1 MAEKIEKKTS
11 AWLARIGDRQTAWS
25 MTREC
30 GIAMLF
36 WAVVQAAFSFKYGQ
50 LLLIHTIIL
59 AVGGFCLLRLQSRA
73 AAVVLL
79 LYALA
84 GTGVTLAINSGA
96 KLEGNSNL
104 ALALLIFWTAFKGV
118 EATFRLRGRF
128 AFTAPASA
136 SAPAN
141 AV

>member
-1 MAEKIEKKTS
+1 MAEKTEKKTS
-11 AWLARIGDRQTAWS
+11 AWLVRIGDRQTAWS

-36 WAVVQAAFSFKYGQ
+36 WAAVQAAFSFKYGQ
-50 LLLIHTIIL
+50 SLLIHTVIL
-59 AVGGFCLLRLQSRA
+59 AVGGFFLLRWQSRA

-84 GTGVTLAINSGA
+84 GTGVTLAIHSGA

-104 ALALLIFWTAFKGV
+104 ALALLIFWTALKGV
-118 EATFRLRGRF
+118 EASFRLRGRF
-128 AFTAPASA
+128 AFPAAAGAAPDTQGT
-136 SAPAN
+136 
-141 AV
+141 